1 MPAFAERSLADA
13 QLVDDLAQQGWAVC
27 PQFLCSEDWLPL
39 LKCAQSLQQGQ
50 LMRPAQ
56 IGSGAQRQRRS
67 DIRNDDVLWID
78 QPDAATRVY
87 WERIEAIRQQL
98 NQALY
103 LGLERFEA
111 HWAAFP
117 AGSYYRRH
125 RDQFQGSKQRV
136 VSCILYLNQDWT
148 VADGGQ
154 LRMYL
159 DEQQAPLDVLPSG
172 GTLVAFLSEHIE
184 HEVLAARRSR
194 YSITGWLRRRD
205 SLPV

>member
-1 MPAFAERSLADA
+1 MPAAAEVPLSND
-13 QLVDDLAQQGWAVC
+13 QLVDSLAEQGWVVC
-27 PQFLCSEDWLPL
+27 PQFLSSHEWLPL
-39 LKCAQSLQQGQ
+39 LHRAQALHAEQ

-67 DIRNDDVLWID
+67 DIRSDEVLWID
-78 QPDAATRVY
+78 QLDATTRVY
-87 WERIEAIRQQL
+87 WERMEALRLQL

-103 LGLERFEA
+103 LGLERLEA
-111 HWAAFP
+111 HWAAFA

-125 RDQFQGSKQRV
+125 RDQFQGGRQRV
-136 VSCILYLNQDWT
+136 VSCIFYLNEDW
-148 VADGGQ
+148 ASEDGGQ

-159 DEQQAPLDVLPSG
+159 ENHDRPLDVLPQG

-184 HEVLAARRSR
+184 HEVLAARRNR

-205 SLPV
+205 DLPV